1 MLISL
6 ASLCGSPG
14 VSTAALALSWTWPRH
29 AMVAECDP
37 AGGRGLAV
45 FDPNGALGRR
55 GMFEAMLAARTAPMR
70 QAVWRQAIT
79 LPDGTGTHFLLPGAH
94 SRREAES
101 LQWQRLAPVFR
112 ELDPMD
118 VLADCGRLRSRGTPH
133 AVLATS
139 DLTVLLVRNDRHS
152 LRAVVSSMDI
162 VREELGLVGVADDG
176 LVIVMVGTAH
186 GFPLSEVRSQVAVP
200 VLSELSWH
208 PATAAAF
215 TEIFNPSSKFEASP
229 LLARARELAGEVG
242 RRALARARRIQRTVR
257 VETAAR
263 AGRVR
268 PHREPVPAHQ
278 LAPIPRP
285 PVVQGGA
292 RVV

>member
-14 VSTAALALSWTWPRH
+14 VSAAALALAWTWPRH

-55 GMFEAMLAARTAPMR
+55 GIFEAMLAARTVPVQ

-101 LQWQRLAPVFR
+101 LQWQRLGPAFR

-162 VREELGLVGVADDG
+162 VREELGLVGTADDG
-176 LVIVMVGTAH
+176 LVIVLVGATH
-186 GFPLSEVRSQVAVP
+186 GFTLSEIRSQVAVP
-200 VLSELSWH
+200 VLGELPWH
-208 PATAAAF
+208 PATAKAF
-215 TEIFNPSSKFEASP
+215 TETFNPGSKFEASP
-229 LLARARELAGEVG
+229 LLTRARELAGEVG
-242 RRALARARRIQRTVR
+242 RRALARSRRIQRATR
-257 VETAAR
+257 VETTAR
-263 AGRVR
+263 AGRLQ

-278 LAPIPRP
+278 LTPIPRP
-285 PVVQGGA
+285 PVAQGGA
-292 RVV
+292 HVV